1 MKQKSR
7 KDRQSGSAQLTARRL
22 FEGGLVLLAALG
34 IVMGGNAFREHRRV
48 VEAREQAV
56 AAATDLVGTTYVSR
70 AGVED
75 TLAEQALALE
85 WPEDTVDRAMEQL
98 AETDWTAE
106 ALEAALAQGTEE
118 DISEKALENRLM
130 QLQFTTAETE
140 AALSGVSGRFDYDA
154 RAVSSLKH
162 CAEDLD
168 GSLSRRD
175 GRSHLE
181 QALFT
186 ESQVQMALD
195 SDVVNWQTAAEKQA
209 GELLQDPLSRKG
221 LEANLSQAE
230 FTTQEIRQAVDA
242 VDPDF
247 ALNCTRYLRTAD
259 PDNCRSLVWLR
270 EAAQSRQ
277 FEEPQIAKALES
289 RDFRYNAVHLAG
301 QLTASCS
308 EAMSKED
315 LSRELKAAEFSDE
328 EQAFVLKYYDEST
341 GEMPGESAIR
351 DKIRQ
356 EEEAKKKAEEQRK
369 KAEEEEKKKAEEKA
383 RKKAE
388 EEQRRAQEA
397 AQKAAEEAA
406 AAVQAPSTPQT
417 DAATVWIPRTGSK
430 YHSNPN
436 CSNMKSPSAVTIDQA
451 MAWGYDRCKK
461 CW

>member
-1 MKQKSR
+1 MY
-7 KDRQSGSAQLTARRL
+7 A
-22 FEGGLVLLAALG
+22 
-34 IVMGGNAFREHRRV
+34 MP
-48 VEAREQAV
+48 
-56 AAATDLVGTTYVSR
+56 GT
-70 AGVED
+70 
-75 TLAEQALALE
+75 
-85 WPEDTVDRAMEQL
+85 PEKR
-98 AETDWTAE
+98 
-106 ALEAALAQGTEE
+106 
-118 DISEKALENRLM
+118 
-130 QLQFTTAETE
+130 
-140 AALSGVSGRFDYDA
+140 
-154 RAVSSLKH
+154 
-162 CAEDLD
+162 
-168 GSLSRRD
+168 
-175 GRSHLE
+175 
-181 QALFT
+181 
-186 ESQVQMALD
+186 
-195 SDVVNWQTAAEKQA
+195 A

-221 LEANLSQAE
+221 LEAGLSQAE

-270 EAAQSRQ
+270 EAAQNRQ

-289 RDFRYNAVHLAG
+289 RDFRYNAVRLAG

-315 LSRELKAAEFSDE
+315 LSRELKAAEFTDE
-328 EQAFVLKYYDEST
+328 EQAFVLKYYDESA

-369 KAEEEEKKKAEEKA
+369 KAEEEEKKKAEE
-383 RKKAE
+383 
-388 EEQRRAQEA
+388 EQRRTQEA

-406 AAVQAPSTPQT
+406 AAAQAPSTPQT

>member
-7 KDRQSGSAQLTARRL
+7 KDRQSWSEQLTARRL

-75 TLAEQALALE
+75 MLAEQALALE
-85 WPEDTVDRAMEQL
+85 WPEDTVDWAMEQL

-130 QLQFTTAETE
+130 HLQFTTAETD
-140 AALSGVSGRFDYDA
+140 AALSGVSGRFDYGA

-168 GSLSRRD
+168 GSLSRRE

-181 QALFT
+181 HALFT

-195 SDVVNWQTAAEKQA
+195 SDAVNWQTAAVKQA

-221 LEANLSQAE
+221 LEAGLSQAE

-270 EAAQSRQ
+270 EAAQNRQ

-289 RDFRYNAVHLAG
+289 RDFRYNAVRLAR

-308 EAMSKED
+308 EAISKED
-315 LSRELKAAEFSDE
+315 LSRELKAAEFTDE
-328 EQAFVLKYYDEST
+328 EQAFVLKYYDESA

-369 KAEEEEKKKAEEKA
+369 KAEEEEKKKAEE
-383 RKKAE
+383 
-388 EEQRRAQEA
+388 EQRRAQEA

-406 AAVQAPSTPQT
+406 AAAQAPSTPQT

>member
-75 TLAEQALALE
+75 MLAEQALALE
-85 WPEDTVDRAMEQL
+85 WPEDTVDWAMEQL

-130 QLQFTTAETE
+130 QLQFTTAETD

-181 QALFT
+181 HALFT

-195 SDVVNWQTAAEKQA
+195 SDAVNWQTAAVKQA

-270 EAAQSRQ
+270 EAAQNRQ

-289 RDFRYNAVHLAG
+289 RDFRYNAVRLAR

-328 EQAFVLKYYDEST
+328 EQAFVLKYYDESA

-369 KAEEEEKKKAEEKA
+369 KAEEEEKKKAEE
-383 RKKAE
+383 
-388 EEQRRAQEA
+388 EQRRAQEA

-406 AAVQAPSTPQT
+406 AAAQAPSTPQT

>member
-22 FEGGLVLLAALG
+22 FEGGLVLLAVLG

-56 AAATDLVGTTYVSR
+56 AAATDLVATTYVSR

-85 WPEDTVDRAMEQL
+85 WPEDTVDWAMEQL

-106 ALEAALAQGTEE
+106 ALEAALAQGSEE

-130 QLQFTTAETE
+130 QLQFTTAETD
-140 AALSGVSGRFDYDA
+140 AALSGVSGRFDYGA

-186 ESQVQMALD
+186 DSQVQMALD

-270 EAAQSRQ
+270 EAAHSRQ

-315 LSRELKAAEFSDE
+315 LSRELKAAEFTDE

-369 KAEEEEKKKAEEKA
+369 KTEEEEK
-383 RKKAE
+383 KKAE

>member
-7 KDRQSGSAQLTARRL
+7 KDRQSWSEQLTARRL

-75 TLAEQALALE
+75 MLAEQALALE
-85 WPEDTVDRAMEQL
+85 WPEDTVDWAMEQL

-130 QLQFTTAETE
+130 HLQFTTAETD
-140 AALSGVSGRFDYDA
+140 AALSGVSGRFDYGA

-195 SDVVNWQTAAEKQA
+195 SDAVNWQTAAEKQA

-221 LEANLSQAE
+221 LEAGLSQAE

-270 EAAQSRQ
+270 EAAQNRQ

-289 RDFRYNAVHLAG
+289 RDFRYNAVRLAR

-315 LSRELKAAEFSDE
+315 LSRELKAAEFTDE

-351 DKIRQ
+351 NKIRQ

-369 KAEEEEKKKAEEKA
+369 KAEEEEKKKAEE
-383 RKKAE
+383 
-388 EEQRRAQEA
+388 EQRRAQEA

-406 AAVQAPSTPQT
+406 AAAQAPSTPQT

>member
-22 FEGGLVLLAALG
+22 FEGGLVLLAVLG

-48 VEAREQAV
+48 IEAREQAV
-56 AAATDLVGTTYVSR
+56 AAAKDLVGTTYVSR

-75 TLAEQALALE
+75 TLAEQALTLE
-85 WPEDTVDRAMEQL
+85 WPEDTVDWAMEQL

-356 EEEAKKKAEEQRK
+356 EEEAKKKA
-369 KAEEEEKKKAEEKA
+369 
-383 RKKAE
+383 
-388 EEQRRAQEA
+388 QRRAQEA

>member
-7 KDRQSGSAQLTARRL
+7 KDRQSWSEQLTARRL

-75 TLAEQALALE
+75 MLAEQALALE
-85 WPEDTVDRAMEQL
+85 WPEDTVDWAMEQL

-130 QLQFTTAETE
+130 HLQFTTAETD
-140 AALSGVSGRFDYDA
+140 AALSGVSGRFDYGA

-181 QALFT
+181 HALFT

-195 SDVVNWQTAAEKQA
+195 SDAVNWQTAAVKQA

-221 LEANLSQAE
+221 LEAGLSQAE

-315 LSRELKAAEFSDE
+315 LSRELKAAEFTDE
-328 EQAFVLKYYDEST
+328 EQAFVLKYYDESA

-369 KAEEEEKKKAEEKA
+369 KAEEEEKKKAEE
-383 RKKAE
+383 
-388 EEQRRAQEA
+388 EQRRAQEA

-406 AAVQAPSTPQT
+406 AAAQAPSTPQT

>member
-7 KDRQSGSAQLTARRL
+7 KDRQSWSEQLTARRL

-75 TLAEQALALE
+75 MLAEQALALE
-85 WPEDTVDRAMEQL
+85 WPEDTVDWAMEQL

-130 QLQFTTAETE
+130 HLQFTTAETD
-140 AALSGVSGRFDYDA
+140 AALSGVSGRFDYGA

-168 GSLSRRD
+168 GSLSRRE

-181 QALFT
+181 HALFT

-195 SDVVNWQTAAEKQA
+195 SDAVNWQTAAEKQA

-221 LEANLSQAE
+221 LEAGLSQAE

-289 RDFRYNAVHLAG
+289 RDFRYNAVRLAR

-308 EAMSKED
+308 EAISKED
-315 LSRELKAAEFSDE
+315 LSRELKAAEFTDE
-328 EQAFVLKYYDEST
+328 EQAFVLKYYDESA

-369 KAEEEEKKKAEEKA
+369 KAEEEEKKKAEE
-383 RKKAE
+383 
-388 EEQRRAQEA
+388 EQRRAQEA

-406 AAVQAPSTPQT
+406 AAAQAPSTPQT

>member
-22 FEGGLVLLAALG
+22 FEGGLVLMTVLG
-34 IVMGGNAFREHRRV
+34 IVIGGNAFREHRRV
-48 VEAREQAV
+48 VGTREQAV
-56 AAATDLVGTTYVSR
+56 AAATDLIATTYVSR

-85 WPEDTVDRAMEQL
+85 WPEDTVDWAMEQL

-130 QLQFTTAETE
+130 QLQFTTAETD

-162 CAEDLD
+162 CAEEMD

-181 QALFT
+181 HALFT

-195 SDVVNWQTAAEKQA
+195 SDTVNWQTAAEKQA

-221 LEANLSQAE
+221 LEAGLSQAE

-270 EAAQSRQ
+270 EAAQNRQ

-289 RDFRYNAVHLAG
+289 RDFRYNAVRLAG

-308 EAMSKED
+308 ETMSKED
-315 LSRELKAAEFSDE
+315 LSRELKAAEFTDE
-328 EQAFVLKYYDEST
+328 EQAFVMKYYDESA

-369 KAEEEEKKKAEEKA
+369 KAEEEEKKKAEE
-383 RKKAE
+383 
-388 EEQRRAQEA
+388 EQRRAQEA

-406 AAVQAPSTPQT
+406 AAAQAPSTPQT

>member
-7 KDRQSGSAQLTARRL
+7 KDRQSWSEQLTARRL

-75 TLAEQALALE
+75 MLAEQALALE
-85 WPEDTVDRAMEQL
+85 WPEDTVDWAMEQL

-130 QLQFTTAETE
+130 HLQFTTAETD
-140 AALSGVSGRFDYDA
+140 AALSGVSGRFDYGA

-181 QALFT
+181 HALFT

-195 SDVVNWQTAAEKQA
+195 SDAVNWQTAAEKQA

-315 LSRELKAAEFSDE
+315 LSRELKAAEFTDE
-328 EQAFVLKYYDEST
+328 EQAFVLKYYDESA

-369 KAEEEEKKKAEEKA
+369 KAEEEEKKKAEE
-383 RKKAE
+383 
-388 EEQRRAQEA
+388 EQRRAQEA

-406 AAVQAPSTPQT
+406 AAAQAPSTPQT

>member
-7 KDRQSGSAQLTARRL
+7 KDRQSWSEQLTARRL

-75 TLAEQALALE
+75 MLAEQALALE
-85 WPEDTVDRAMEQL
+85 WPEDTVDWAMEQL

-130 QLQFTTAETE
+130 HLQFTTAETD
-140 AALSGVSGRFDYDA
+140 AALSGVSGRFDYGA

-195 SDVVNWQTAAEKQA
+195 SDAVNWQTAAEKQA

-369 KAEEEEKKKAEEKA
+369 KAEEEEKKKAEE
-383 RKKAE
+383 
-388 EEQRRAQEA
+388 EQRRAQEA

-406 AAVQAPSTPQT
+406 AAAQAPSTPQT

>member
-22 FEGGLVLLAALG
+22 FEGGLVLLAVLG

-48 VEAREQAV
+48 IEAREQAV
-56 AAATDLVGTTYVSR
+56 AAAKDLVGTTYVSR

-75 TLAEQALALE
+75 TLAEQALTLE
-85 WPEDTVDRAMEQL
+85 WPEDTVDWAMEQL

-289 RDFRYNAVHLAG
+289 
-301 QLTASCS
+301 
-308 EAMSKED
+308 
-315 LSRELKAAEFSDE
+315 
-328 EQAFVLKYYDEST
+328 
-341 GEMPGESAIR
+341 
-351 DKIRQ
+351 
-356 EEEAKKKAEEQRK
+356 
-369 KAEEEEKKKAEEKA
+369 
-383 RKKAE
+383 
-388 EEQRRAQEA
+388 
-397 AQKAAEEAA
+397 
-406 AAVQAPSTPQT
+406 
-417 DAATVWIPRTGSK
+417 
-430 YHSNPN
+430 
-436 CSNMKSPSAVTIDQA
+436 
-451 MAWGYDRCKK
+451 
-461 CW
+461 

>member
-48 VEAREQAV
+48 IEAREQAV

-75 TLAEQALALE
+75 TLAKQALALE
-85 WPEDTVDRAMEQL
+85 WPEDTVDWAMEQL

-130 QLQFTTAETE
+130 QLQFTTAETD

-195 SDVVNWQTAAEKQA
+195 SDAVNWQTAAEKRA

-221 LEANLSQAE
+221 LEAGLSQAE

-270 EAAQSRQ
+270 EAAQNRQ

-351 DKIRQ
+351 NKIRQ

-369 KAEEEEKKKAEEKA
+369 KAEEEEKKKAEE
-383 RKKAE
+383 
-388 EEQRRAQEA
+388 EQRRAQEA

-406 AAVQAPSTPQT
+406 AAAQAPSTPQT

>member
-7 KDRQSGSAQLTARRL
+7 KDRQSWSEQLTARRL

-75 TLAEQALALE
+75 MLAEQALALE
-85 WPEDTVDRAMEQL
+85 WPEDTVDWAMEQL

-130 QLQFTTAETE
+130 HLQFTTAETD
-140 AALSGVSGRFDYDA
+140 AALSGVSGRFDYGA

-195 SDVVNWQTAAEKQA
+195 SDAVNWQTAAEKQA

-221 LEANLSQAE
+221 LEAGLSQAE

-270 EAAQSRQ
+270 EAAQNRQ

-289 RDFRYNAVHLAG
+289 RDFRYNAVRLAR

-308 EAMSKED
+308 EAISKED
-315 LSRELKAAEFSDE
+315 LSRELKAAEFTDE
-328 EQAFVLKYYDEST
+328 EQAFVLKYYDESA

-369 KAEEEEKKKAEEKA
+369 KAEEEEKKKAEE
-383 RKKAE
+383 
-388 EEQRRAQEA
+388 EQRRAQEA

-406 AAVQAPSTPQT
+406 AAAQAPSTPQT

>member
-7 KDRQSGSAQLTARRL
+7 KDRQSRFAQLTARRL
-22 FEGGLVLLAALG
+22 FEGGLVLLAVLG
-34 IVMGGNAFREHRRV
+34 IVIGGNAFREHRRV

-56 AAATDLVGTTYVSR
+56 AAATDLIATTYVSR

-85 WPEDTVDRAMEQL
+85 WPEDTVDWAMEQL

-130 QLQFTTAETE
+130 HLQFTTAETE
-140 AALSGVSGRFDYDA
+140 AALSGVSGRFDYGA

-162 CAEDLD
+162 CAADLD

-181 QALFT
+181 HALFT

-195 SDVVNWQTAAEKQA
+195 SDAVNWQTAAEKQA

-221 LEANLSQAE
+221 LEAGLSQAE

-270 EAAQSRQ
+270 EAAQNRQ

-289 RDFRYNAVHLAG
+289 RDFRYNAVRLAR

-315 LSRELKAAEFSDE
+315 LSRELKAAEFTDE
-328 EQAFVLKYYDEST
+328 EQAFVLKYYDESA

-369 KAEEEEKKKAEEKA
+369 KTEEEEK
-383 RKKAE
+383 KKAE

-406 AAVQAPSTPQT
+406 AAAQAPSTPQT
-417 DAATVWIPRTGSK
+417 DAATVWIPHTGSK

-436 CSNMKSPSAVTIDQA
+436 CSNMKSPTAVTIDQA

>member
-22 FEGGLVLLAALG
+22 FEGGLVLLAVLG

-48 VEAREQAV
+48 IEAREQAV
-56 AAATDLVGTTYVSR
+56 AAAKDLVGTTYVSR

-75 TLAEQALALE
+75 TLAEQALTLE
-85 WPEDTVDRAMEQL
+85 WPEDTVDWAMEQL

-181 QALFT
+181 HALFT

-195 SDVVNWQTAAEKQA
+195 SDAVNWQTAAEKRA

-289 RDFRYNAVHLAG
+289 RDFRYNAVRLAG

-369 KAEEEEKKKAEEKA
+369 KAEEEEKKKAEE
-383 RKKAE
+383 
-388 EEQRRAQEA
+388 EQRRTQEA

-406 AAVQAPSTPQT
+406 AAAQAPSTPQT

>member
-22 FEGGLVLLAALG
+22 FEGGLVLLTVLG
-34 IVMGGNAFREHRRV
+34 IVIGGNAFREHRRV
-48 VEAREQAV
+48 VETREQAV
-56 AAATDLVGTTYVSR
+56 ADATDLIATTYVSR

-85 WPEDTVDRAMEQL
+85 WPEDTVDWAMEQL

-130 QLQFTTAETE
+130 QLQFTTAETD

-181 QALFT
+181 HALFT

-195 SDVVNWQTAAEKQA
+195 SDAVNWQTAAVKQA

-221 LEANLSQAE
+221 LEAGLSQAE

-270 EAAQSRQ
+270 EAAQNRQ

-289 RDFRYNAVHLAG
+289 RDFRYNAVRLAR

-308 EAMSKED
+308 EAISKED

-328 EQAFVLKYYDEST
+328 EQAFVLKYYDESA

-351 DKIRQ
+351 NKIRQ

-369 KAEEEEKKKAEEKA
+369 KAEEEEKKKAEE
-383 RKKAE
+383 
-388 EEQRRAQEA
+388 EQRRAQEA

-406 AAVQAPSTPQT
+406 AAAQAPSTPQT